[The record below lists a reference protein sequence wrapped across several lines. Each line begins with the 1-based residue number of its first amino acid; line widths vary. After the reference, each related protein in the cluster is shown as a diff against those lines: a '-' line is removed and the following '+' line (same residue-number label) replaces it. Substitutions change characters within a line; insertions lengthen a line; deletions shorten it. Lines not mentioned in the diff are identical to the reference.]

1 MNYYERYYV
10 EGLESEENSSA
21 LMRILMNYCDS
32 FSLVYFRYRENE
44 KQKRETVRIK
54 KILSKYK
61 INSKSVM
68 EWPGTKQ
75 ITNHMGHIYNLVT
88 YRIESDM
95 SNVLPFM
102 DEVGSMWNWDYP
114 DYPMDPCFYKNGLA
128 MFFLTCHEKLSTI
141 YLRKNEGYPTISE
154 LESIG
159 LNLIFEGTVPESK
172 IYSQNDGINYFE

>member
-1 MNYYERYYV
+1 M
-10 EGLESEENSSA
+10 
-21 LMRILMNYCDS
+21 
-32 FSLVYFRYRENE
+32 
-44 KQKRETVRIK
+44 
-54 KILSKYK
+54 
-61 INSKSVM
+61 
-68 EWPGTKQ
+68 
-75 ITNHMGHIYNLVT
+75 
-88 YRIESDM
+88 SD
-95 SNVLPFM
+95 VLPFM